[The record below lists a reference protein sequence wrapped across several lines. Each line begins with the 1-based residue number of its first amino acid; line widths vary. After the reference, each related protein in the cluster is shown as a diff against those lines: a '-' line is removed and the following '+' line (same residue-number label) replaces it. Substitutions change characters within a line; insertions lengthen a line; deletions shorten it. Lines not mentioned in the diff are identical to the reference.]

1 MQNLKALERK
11 DRKRFLEVLKEQFGF
26 DGKLDYAFLTNNK
39 NKIFIVNKEIVNID
53 LNKIRINTAG
63 LYIAEFSND
72 EVRLS
77 IEGSQI
83 IGPKSSK
90 SIIELDDKD
99 ARAWMKGNDL
109 QIDKDVQGFA
119 IIKNNNDYLGSGKV
133 TSTKKVL
140 NFVSKTRRLNV
151 SD

>member
-11 DRKRFLEVLKEQFGF
+11 DRKRFLELLKDQFGF

-83 IGPKSSK
+83 IGPSSNK
-90 SIIELDDKD
+90 NIIKLDDKD

-109 QIDKDVQGFA
+109 QIDKD
-119 IIKNNNDYLGSGKV
+119 
-133 TSTKKVL
+133 
-140 NFVSKTRRLNV
+140 
-151 SD
+151 

>member
-11 DRKRFLEVLKEQFGF
+11 DKKKFLGLLKEQFGF
-26 DGKLDYAFLTNNK
+26 EDRLDYSFLTNNK

-53 LNKIRINTAG
+53 LNKIRINSAG
-63 LYIAEFSND
+63 LYIAEYSNN

-83 IGPKSSK
+83 IGPSSNK
-90 SIIELDDKD
+90 NILELDDKE
-99 ARAWMKGNDL
+99 ARQWMKGNDL
-109 QIDKDVQGFA
+109 QTEADIQGFA
-119 IIKNNNDYLGSGKV
+119 IIKHKNDYLGSGKV
-133 TSTKKVL
+133 TLTKKVL